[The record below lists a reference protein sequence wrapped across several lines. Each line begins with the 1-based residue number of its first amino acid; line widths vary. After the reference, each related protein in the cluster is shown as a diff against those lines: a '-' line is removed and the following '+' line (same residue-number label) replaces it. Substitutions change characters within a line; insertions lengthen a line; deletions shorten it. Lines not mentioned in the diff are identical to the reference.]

1 MITAASPRKAF
12 PITTRGTLLLHLDFL
27 VTGIV
32 MTFLGPMLP
41 VLSVRWGLND
51 ERAGYLSFSQFLSSM
66 FGMLLS
72 GVLVGRVGYRTTF
85 IIGLVTMASGV
96 TLLASG
102 PWHLGIVAVCIF
114 GFGHGITTP
123 AANLRTAEI
132 NPQGS
137 ASALNVINAVWGI
150 GAMIAPFL
158 VALAQRSH
166 RADLFLYGTAA
177 ALMVLLVPFLFV
189 HFVPDVRT
197 ETRSQPHMRK
207 AWTAS
212 TLVLICALFFVYVGT
227 ETSYSVWIASYAE
240 RLSSSSRSLWAVT
253 PSFFWGALLAGRF
266 LAPFGLKFYRETTVA
281 KLGLTLAV
289 IGGLMIMWARGMGTL
304 IPGSILAGLG
314 LASIFP
320 ISVSLFPQWFGESER
335 NASSAVFASGNSGG
349 AVVPWVVG
357 ILSTHTGSLRLA
369 LVVPLLGAASMLIFY
384 VTQGAC
390 ERIPAE
396 LSGPANRSA

>member
-1 MITAASPRKAF
+1 MSSAAPPQTSF
-12 PITTRGTLLLHLDFL
+12 SISTRGTVLVHLDFL
-27 VTGIV
+27 LTGIV

-41 VLSVRWGLND
+41 VLSARWNLND

-72 GVLVGRVGYRTTF
+72 GVLVGRVGYRATF
-85 IIGLVTMASGV
+85 IIGLVTMASGM

-102 PWHLGIVAVCIF
+102 PFHLGILAVCIF

-123 AANLRTAEI
+123 AGNLRTAEI
-132 NPQGS
+132 NSPES
-137 ASALNVINAVWGI
+137 AAALNVINAVWGI

-158 VALAQRSH
+158 VALAQRAH
-166 RADLFLYGTAA
+166 RPDLFLYGTAA
-177 ALMVLLVPFLFV
+177 ALLVLLFPFLFV
-189 HFVPDVRT
+189 RLVPDIRT
-197 ETRSQPHMRK
+197 KARSQPHMRK
-207 AWTAS
+207 AWTVS

-227 ETSYSVWIASYAE
+227 ETSYSVWIASYAK

-266 LAPFGLKFYRETTVA
+266 LAPFGLKFCREVTVA

-289 IGGLMIMWARGMGTL
+289 TGGLLIMWAGGMGTL

-335 NASSAVFASGNSGG
+335 NATSIVFASGNTGG
-349 AVVPWVVG
+349 AVLPWVVG
-357 ILSTHTGSLRLA
+357 TLSTHTGSLRLA
-369 LVVPLLGAASMLIFY
+369 LVVPIVGAVSMLIFY
-384 VTQGAC
+384 VTQGGH
-390 ERIPAE
+390 ERIPAM
-396 LSGPANRSA
+396 LSGPAK

>member
-1 MITAASPRKAF
+1 MVSAASPRKTF

-41 VLSVRWGLND
+41 ILSARWNLND

-102 PWHLGIVAVCIF
+102 PWYLGIIAVCIF

-123 AANLRTAEI
+123 AGNLRTAEI
-132 NPQGS
+132 NLPES
-137 ASALNVINAVWGI
+137 AAALNVINAVWGI
-150 GAMIAPFL
+150 GAMSSPFL
-158 VALAQRSH
+158 VALAQRAH
-166 RADLFLYGTAA
+166 RPDLFLYGTAA
-177 ALMVLLVPFLFV
+177 ALLLLLLPFLFV

-197 ETRSQPHMRK
+197 ERRSQPHMRS
-207 AWTAS
+207 AWKPS

-227 ETSYSVWIASYAE
+227 ETSFGVWLASYAE
-240 RLSSSSRSLWAVT
+240 RMSSSSQSLWAIT

-266 LAPFGLKFYRETTVA
+266 LAPVGLKFCRETTIA

-289 IGGLMIMWARGMGTL
+289 AGGSIILWARGMGAL

-335 NASSAVFASGNSGG
+335 NASSAVFASGNTGG

-357 ILSTHTGSLRLA
+357 MLSTHTGSLRLA
-369 LVVPLLGAASMLIFY
+369 LVVPLLGAASMLVFY
-384 VTQGAC
+384 ATQGKRA
-390 ERIPAE
+390 RIPAVV
-396 LSGPANRSA
+396 SGQAN